1 MPALLD
7 NTPLDNPIWHALIG
21 PHAKFAL
28 GRGGARHYPTEM
40 SPFSA
45 IAEPTEAAYADL
57 AADLAPGAD
66 VRLVRH
72 TDEPAP
78 PGWETVD
85 ARSLEQMILPSTALP
100 PHALPA
106 ESRAVPLGPDD
117 APDMIA
123 LVELTRPG
131 PFGPRT
137 VEMGDYIGVR
147 DPNGRLIAMTGERLR
162 FDGHTEISAVCVH
175 PDARGQGLAAA
186 MIFRTARPIFARG
199 QTPFLHV
206 FPDNPA
212 MELYARLGFRWRAT
226 LWLTRRRPIP

>member
-1 MPALLD
+1 MPD
-7 NTPLDNPIWHALIG
+7 PLDNPIWHALIG

-28 GRGGARHYPTEM
+28 GRGAARRYPPEV

-57 AADLAPGAD
+57 AADSAPGAD
-66 VRLVRH
+66 VRLVHRSE
-72 TDEPAP
+72 EPAP
-78 PGWETVD
+78 SGWETVN
-85 ARSLEQMILPSTALP
+85 ARSLEQMVLPSTALP
-100 PHALPA
+100 PHGLPA
-106 ESRAVPLGPDD
+106 ESRAVPLGLDD
-117 APDMIA
+117 VPDMLA

-147 DPNGRLIAMTGERLR
+147 DPDGHLIAMAGERLR

-186 MIFRTARPIFARG
+186 LIFRVARPIFARG
-199 QTPFLHV
+199 QVPFLHV

-212 MELYARLGFRWRAT
+212 MDLYARLGFRWRAT
-226 LWLTRRRPIP
+226 LWLTWWRPIR